1 MVHCVTYFIRESIT
15 VVQLA
20 SSLTGLEATK
30 QKVYV
35 LLVSRKAIET
45 KTVKLK
51 TSCTT
56 VVHLATEG
64 VL

>member
-1 MVHCVTYFIRESIT
+1 MESIT